1 MTFKIIIYLIFIL
14 FVYRLISH
22 FFSIAS
28 SGSNKRSNTNG
39 KEIDYKDA
47 DFEEVD

>member
-14 FVYRLISH
+14 FIYRMISRFFLISNTQ
-22 FFSIAS
+22 
-28 SGSNKRSNTNG
+28 GNKKKNNMG